1 MATQQNAPRKVD
13 VHLALIRPLLIMGC
27 EREPLLISATLAAT
41 LVFVLGKILFAIV
54 GVAFWVLAV
63 AVLQRMAKA
72 DYQMTK
78 VYIRHVRYKTF
89 YAAQS
94 SYAAIDPNIKKQ
106 L

>member
-1 MATQQNAPRKVD
+1 MATQQNGPRKVD
-13 VHLALIRPLLIMGC
+13 VHLALTRPLLLMGC

-41 LVFVLGKILFAIV
+41 LVFVLGKIVFALV

-72 DYQMTK
+72 DYAMSK
-78 VYIRHVRYKTF
+78 VYLRHVRYGTF

-94 SYAAIDPNIKKQ
+94 SFAAINPNIKKQ
-106 L
+106 Q